1 MSDHKEIWLMP
12 ECCADPAEG
21 RLWCEQDEPT
31 SCEDGV
37 PWTRYV
43 RADLHDALAARLAET
58 EAGYIAAVQKAQWQA
73 STNREL
79 NQLRDEL
86 AATKARLNAE
96 ENAHA
101 ELQARCFDQGSQ
113 SVFDAVREAQARLA
127 EAERLLKKHF
137 PHFPRVGVAEE
148 VDAFLYPRA
157 TDSASACSTCNGTGK
172 RRRRV
177 QDGTASG
184 DYWTEPCPDCR
195 ATDSATVLNSPEEGN
210 K

>member
-1 MSDHKEIWLMP
+1 MSAGSQDYTVGAGRKPKEGLVLFEGVYVSVVP
-12 ECCADPAEG
+12 KAD
-21 RLWCEQDEPT
+21 
-31 SCEDGV
+31 
-37 PWTRYV
+37 Y
-43 RADLHDALAARLAET
+43 DALA
-58 EAGYIAAVQKAQWQA
+58 
-73 STNREL
+73 
-79 NQLRDEL
+79 
-86 AATKARLNAE
+86 ARLNAE